1 MQREIE
7 AWGIST
13 VSLSNNPQVTTRVNP
28 PRWLHVRFPRGSMLG
43 EPGNREKQ
51 RSVLMDSFKAL
62 QTIQEPGGHLQLPYR
77 WEAPPVMWRG
87 RGLVEGSYS

>member
-1 MQREIE
+1 M
-7 AWGIST
+7 
-13 VSLSNNPQVTTRVNP
+13 
-28 PRWLHVRFPRGSMLG
+28 G

-87 RGLVEGSYS
+87 RGLVEGSFI